1 MGKDAFGGA
10 DEVRAASVGSG
21 EGDDD
26 DPGVGEGD
34 AGGDGGPAG
43 EGWALEMEEQE
54 DPAEEAFDT
63 GAFAE
68 FVERPGG
75 WEAGAVFGAFG
86 VPGALTRS
94 GRARAPKTV
103 WIQRMRASPQ

>member
-1 MGKDAFGGA
+1 MGEGAFGGRE
-10 DEVRAASVGSG
+10 EVRAASVGSG
-21 EGDDD
+21 EGD
-26 DPGVGEGD
+26 
-34 AGGDGGPAG
+34 AGGDGRPAG

-75 WEAGAVFGAFG
+75 WQEWFFVRLGFQ
-86 VPGALTRS
+86 
-94 GRARAPKTV
+94 GRTARAPKTV
-103 WIQRMRASPQ
+103 WVQRMRASPQ

>member
-1 MGKDAFGGA
+1 
-10 DEVRAASVGSG
+10 
-21 EGDDD
+21 
-26 DPGVGEGD
+26 
-34 AGGDGGPAG
+34 
-43 EGWALEMEEQE
+43 LQMEEQE
-54 DPAEEAFDT
+54 DAAEEAFDA
-63 GAFAE
+63 GALAE

-75 WEAGAVFGAFG
+75 WEAGAVLGALG